1 MNVEQME
8 DDEISLTDLLIV
20 LVKAKRLIV
29 GLPLLVGVLA
39 VVVVMLIPAKYTASA
54 HILPPVI
61 GQSSTLALLGGMG
74 GGILG
79 VGKNP
84 SDIYVT
90 MIKSNAV
97 EDELIKNFDL
107 QRYYDQKYK
116 VDTRKALEK
125 DLNVKAGKEGL
136 IEIEYTHRDPKQSAA
151 VANGVVEALK
161 NLNARLAITEAARR
175 RVYFEHQLILAKD
188 NLTDAEVSLKNYQ
201 QKTGVMQMEAQGGA
215 TLSQIATLEATITGK
230 QVQLDG
236 MKSFATK
243 NNPDYVRVQH
253 ELEGLNSELAKLQ
266 SNSKGETSGVMIAKN
281 KIPETALEFA
291 HHARDVK
298 YYETLYE
305 IMAKQFEMAKADE
318 AKEGALIQVVDAA
331 TPPER
336 RSSPKRSM
344 IVLLSMVLAFFLAV
358 LWAFVRHAIQSAS
371 NDPKQ
376 AARLVEL
383 KRAIGVKAW

>member
-1 MNVEQME
+1 MSVEQME
-8 DDEISLTDLLIV
+8 DDEISLMDLLIV
-20 LVKAKRLIV
+20 LAKAKRLII
-29 GLPLLVGVLA
+29 GLPLMVGVIA
-39 VVVVMLIPAKYTASA
+39 AVVVMLIPAKYTASTR
-54 HILPPVI
+54 ILPPVI

-74 GGILG
+74 GGIMG

-90 MIKSNAV
+90 MIKSRSV

-107 QRYYDQKYK
+107 QRYYNQKYN
-116 VDTRKALEK
+116 VDTRKAFEK

-136 IEIEYTHRDPKQSAA
+136 IEIEYEHRDPVKAA
-151 VANGVVEALK
+151 QVANGVVGALK

-175 RVYFEHQLILAKD
+175 RVYFERQLILAKD
-188 NLTDAEVSLKNYQ
+188 NLTDAETSLKNYQ

-230 QVQLDG
+230 QVQLEG

-243 NNPDYVRVQH
+243 SNPDYVRVQR
-253 ELEGLNSELAKLQ
+253 ELDGLNNELAKLQ
-266 SNSKGETSGVMIAKN
+266 GNGKGETRGVMIAKS
-281 KIPETALEFA
+281 KIPETGLEFA
-291 HHARDVK
+291 HRTRDVK

-318 AKEGALIQVVDAA
+318 AKEGALIQVVDLA

-358 LWAFVRHAIQSAS
+358 LWAFVRHAIQSAGD
-371 NDPKQ
+371 DPKQ
-376 AARLVEL
+376 VARVKEL
-383 KRAIGVKAW
+383 KRAIGIR

>member
-1 MNVEQME
+1 ME

-243 NNPDYVRVQH
+243 NNPDYFRVQH

>member
-1 MNVEQME
+1 MDVALSELQKFIIKYPESNNVQE
-8 DDEISLTDLLIV
+8 
-20 LVKAKRLIV
+20 AKE
-29 GLPLLVGVLA
+29 LLVGVLA

>member
-1 MNVEQME
+1 MSVEQMD
-8 DDEISLTDLLIV
+8 DDEISLMDLLIV
-20 LVKAKRLIV
+20 LAKAKRLIV
-29 GLPLLVGVLA
+29 GLPLAVGVLA
-39 VVVVMLIPAKYTASA
+39 AVFAMLIPAKYTASA
-54 HILPPVI
+54 SIMPPVM
-61 GQSSTLALLGGMG
+61 GQPSAMALLGGAG
-74 GGILG
+74 AGLIGL
-79 VGKNP
+79 GKNP

-90 MIKSNAV
+90 LFKSRAV
-97 EDELIKNFDL
+97 EDALIKRFNL
-107 QRYYDQKYK
+107 QSYYKTKYQ
-116 VDTRKALEK
+116 VDTRKALEG
-125 DLNVKAGKEGL
+125 DLIVKAGKEGI

-151 VANGVVEALK
+151 VANGAVDALRD
-161 NLNARLAITEAARR
+161 LNARLAITEAAKR

-215 TLSQIATLEATITGK
+215 TLSQIASLEATITGK
-230 QVQLDG
+230 QVQLEG

-243 NNPDYVRVQH
+243 NNPDYMRVQR
-253 ELEGLNSELAKLQ
+253 ELEGLNNELAKLQ
-266 SNSKGETSGVMIAKN
+266 SNGKGETRGVMIAKN
-281 KIPETALEFA
+281 KIPETGLEFA
-291 HHARDVK
+291 HRTRDVK

-336 RSSPKRSM
+336 RSAPKRSI

-358 LWAFVRHAIQSAS
+358 LWAFVRHALQSTGD
-371 NDPKQ
+371 DPKQ

-383 KRAIGVKAW
+383 KRAIGVRV